1 METVTV
7 LTNMFPLFQSA
18 IKAKLMELGVYVGEY
33 IYSLIVKMDFV
44 TYSYCLICN
53 SVSCDWWKKLNL
65 YIRMCVQN

>member
-1 METVTV
+1 METVAV

-53 SVSCDWWKKLNL
+53 SVPCDWWKILNL